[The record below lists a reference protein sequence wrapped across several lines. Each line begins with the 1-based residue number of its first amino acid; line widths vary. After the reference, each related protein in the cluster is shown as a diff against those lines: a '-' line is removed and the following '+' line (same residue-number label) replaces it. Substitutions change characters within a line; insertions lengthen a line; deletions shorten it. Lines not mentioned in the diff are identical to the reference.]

1 MSAVGVASPSAQG
14 QAIIRTATA
23 AVKAFVASP
32 STTNHAINVTNEMS
46 STTGTKMLLTLSASF
61 CTGAFVAC
69 ASRTSFA
76 M

>member
-14 QAIIRTATA
+14 QAMMSTATA